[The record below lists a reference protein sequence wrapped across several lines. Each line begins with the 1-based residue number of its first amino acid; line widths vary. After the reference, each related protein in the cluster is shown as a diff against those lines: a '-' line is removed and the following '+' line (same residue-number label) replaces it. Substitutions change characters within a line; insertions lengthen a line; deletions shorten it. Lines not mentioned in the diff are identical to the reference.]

1 MGKLEVSKFNCDQ
14 VFSIRIPRTGRSVG
28 ARGQMDCV
36 AGVRFKISTERMMS
50 EGWRRLEVTW
60 VIDDAGAASRVHAHS
75 RRQGHRNQGQASRA
89 DARDRLRRRPL
100 VSSCR
105 PSSRASTRRRPACRA
120 VPGQPACGQ
129 PLQPVARRPRLI
141 AETELYTR
149 PFQLAHETTHGTAVR
164 TDLAEIPHLPIASAI
179 SHRDGMEILRHVHSN
194 EKFATLN
201 HGSPSWLEALLIK
214 QPSLKAASVGR
225 TAPPKDSRRRTY
237 GLTAGRFLHD
247 CLVRRG
253 TRGISVRSVGG
264 SRAGEV
270 RIGRFLR
277 NGKVTVEKVVEQA
290 VRGTAGRVAG
300 LHVLAIQDT
309 TNFRDSG
316 GGTGV
321 VGHATIAVE
330 AEAGALLGLAA
341 TQVIERSGGEKASK
355 HAPLCDKQS
364 RRWLDGMQES
374 ARLLEAGAAHVTAV
388 ADREG
393 DIYEMFTCRPEGVD
407 VLVRAAQ
414 DRVLA
419 DGGGKLF
426 DGLEGRPEEEHAVD
440 LPARPGQKARTARV
454 SVRFGA
460 VTLRRPRCRAAEPG
474 APKSQPVFLV
484 EARELDPPAGVK
496 PAHWRLLTSH
506 RVETHDQARWITRL
520 YRRRW
525 TIEQLFRTV
534 KTKGSD
540 IEAVSMET
548 APFRVLCAM
557 TLVAGVSC
565 LQLVQDRDGESN
577 RPLSDVF
584 EEADRTAL
592 EAVSAT
598 LEGRTEKQKNPHPPG
613 SLAFAAWICARLGG
627 WTGYYGKPG
636 PVVMLKGLYEFRNIQ
651 LGYNLALTGDV

>member
-1 MGKLEVSKFNCDQ
+1 
-14 VFSIRIPRTGRSVG
+14 
-28 ARGQMDCV
+28 MD
-36 AGVRFKISTERMMS
+36 S
-50 EGWRRLEVTW
+50 EGSHFGDRRVDE
-60 VIDDAGAASRVHAHS
+60 AG
-75 RRQGHRNQGQASRA
+75 Q
-89 DARDRLRRRPL
+89 
-100 VSSCR
+100 
-105 PSSRASTRRRPACRA
+105 
-120 VPGQPACGQ
+120 
-129 PLQPVARRPRLI
+129 
-141 AETELYTR
+141 
-149 PFQLAHETTHGTAVR
+149 
-164 TDLAEIPHLPIASAI
+164 
-179 SHRDGMEILRHVHSN
+179 
-194 EKFATLN
+194 
-201 HGSPSWLEALLIK
+201 
-214 QPSLKAASVGR
+214 
-225 TAPPKDSRRRTY
+225 
-237 GLTAGRFLHD
+237 FLHD
-247 CLVRRG
+247 RLVRRG
-253 TRGISVRSVGG
+253 PRGISVRGVGG
-264 SRAGEV
+264 TRAGEV

-277 NGKVTVEKVVEQA
+277 NAKVTVEKVVEQA
-290 VRGTAGRVAG
+290 ARGTAGRVAG

-309 TNFRDSG
+309 TSFRDSG

-330 AEAGALLGLAA
+330 AEAGALLGLVG

-355 HAPLCDKQS
+355 HAPLRDKQS
-364 RRWLDGMQES
+364 WRWIEGMEES
-374 ARLLEAGAAHVTAV
+374 ARLLEAGAARVTAV

-393 DIYEMFTCRPEGVD
+393 DIYEMFARRPEGMD

-440 LPARPGQKARTARV
+440 LPARPGQKARTARI

-460 VTLRRPRCRAAEPG
+460 VTLRRPRHRAAEPG
-474 APKSQPVFLV
+474 APKSQSVSLV
-484 EARELDPPAGVK
+484 EARELNPPAGVQ

-534 KTKGSD
+534 KTKGFD

-565 LQLVQDRDGESN
+565 LQLVQDRDGEGG
-577 RPLSDVF
+577 RPLGDVF
-584 EEADRTAL
+584 DEEDGPAL

-598 LEGRTEKQKNPHPPG
+598 LEGKTERQKNPHPPG
-613 SLAFAAWICARLGG
+613 ALAFAAWVCARLGG

-636 PVVMLKGLYEFRNIQ
+636 PVVMLKGLYEFRAIQ
-651 LGYNLALTGDV
+651 LGYNLALAAAEDV